1 MNASVCIVNV
11 KETYRVLFMSLEIGN
26 LVYTPDLPKR
36 AVNHMTG
43 LTLTSLTCKPVPEPT
58 RPTKQLYY
66 LLFKLES
73 YEDHSI
79 PFLAFVMHP
88 VVKRD
93 TTTAH

>member
-1 MNASVCIVNV
+1 MIRAAILETNA
-11 KETYRVLFMSLEIGN
+11 K
-26 LVYTPDLPKR
+26 
-36 AVNHMTG
+36 
-43 LTLTSLTCKPVPEPT
+43 
-58 RPTKQLYY
+58 
-66 LLFKLES
+66 ES